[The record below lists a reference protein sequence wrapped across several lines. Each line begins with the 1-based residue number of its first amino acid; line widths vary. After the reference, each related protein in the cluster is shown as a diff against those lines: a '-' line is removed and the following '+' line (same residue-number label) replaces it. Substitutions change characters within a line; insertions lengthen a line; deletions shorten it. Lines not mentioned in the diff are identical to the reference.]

1 MAFINEDNT
10 LTVMDIKGNALPGW
24 KDIELE
30 EFIGALPQIEK
41 RGGEYVVL
49 LETYKG
55 KYEFTLKGEKR

>member
-1 MAFINEDNT
+1 MTNVQA
-10 LTVMDIKGNALPGW
+10 ALGVAQME
-24 KDIELE
+24 ELE